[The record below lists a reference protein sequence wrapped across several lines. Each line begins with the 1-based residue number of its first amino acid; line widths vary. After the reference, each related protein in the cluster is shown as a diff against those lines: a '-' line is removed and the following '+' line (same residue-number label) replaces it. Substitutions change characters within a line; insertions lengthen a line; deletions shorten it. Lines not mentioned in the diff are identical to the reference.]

1 MANAERILFHRQN
14 FQHRVDASGRTR
26 LGIVFGGSIMRK
38 FALLL
43 AAAVIMSAPMLTT
56 APTESFAAAKAKAK
70 SGESKAPQND
80 GFWMALGDNMAGKSA
95 TAADKGGKAAKG
107 GMGGMGGKK
116 AKKSSKGG
124 MGGMSGGMGSG
135 GMGSGGMG
143 GDSGAAKK

>member
-1 MANAERILFHRQN
+1 
-14 FQHRVDASGRTR
+14 
-26 LGIVFGGSIMRK
+26 MRK

-43 AAAVIMSAPMLTT
+43 AAAALVSAPMLTT
-56 APTESFAAAKAKAK
+56 VPTESFAAEKAKAK
-70 SGESKAPQND
+70 SAEPKMPDNRGLFD
-80 GFWMALGDNMAGKSA
+80 ALGDNMAGKA
-95 TAADKGGKAAKG
+95 VTAKADKG

-124 MGGMSGGMGSG
+124 MGGMGGMSGGMGSGGMGSG